1 MHRDNLLCSGMNIL
15 ENEKSNFL
23 ESKTCFSRMAMEYP
37 LETMVSVSFDVIEKR
52 CLKSL
57 ELLGF
62 GKMTRYAL
70 FPFPRELVSSRLPRG
85 DKESPGAAR

>member
-1 MHRDNLLCSGMNIL
+1 
-15 ENEKSNFL
+15 
-23 ESKTCFSRMAMEYP
+23 MATEYP

-52 CLKSL
+52 SLKSL

-62 GKMTRYAL
+62 GKMTPYAL

-85 DKESPGAAR
+85 DKEHKGKALGQPGE